1 VNGQK
6 NGLYF
11 YRFFQTPS
19 KDFFIVEHNLE
30 IYNHG
35 TIIITNLSEYT
46 IKTIDVNTKFGQQ
59 IINTKNWFSGVYI
72 ATLIENNKVIQNTKF
87 NVIK

>member
-1 VNGQK
+1 
-6 NGLYF
+6 
-11 YRFFQTPS
+11 
-19 KDFFIVEHNLE
+19 VEHNLE